1 MQSFFVTIS
10 NKKKD
15 LFMKLRKIL
24 CIATLC
30 ACVPFV
36 SSCAYR
42 ADLNQGNYVDQDLV
56 DNLSYGMSS
65 EQVRYVLGAPMLVD
79 PFDKSRWYYT
89 AFKREGWNDPEI
101 KNLVLLF
108 QGNTLVDMS
117 GDYKKPLSFSQT
129 SPSLPTNNQVDNFEL
144 PEE

>member
-1 MQSFFVTIS
+1 
-10 NKKKD
+10 
-15 LFMKLRKIL
+15 MKLKKFL
-24 CIATLC
+24 CISAIC

-56 DNLSYGMSS
+56 NNLSYGMSA

-89 AFKREGWNDPEI
+89 AFKREGWRDPEI
-101 KNLVLLF
+101 KNLILLF
-108 QGNTLVDMS
+108 QNNTLVDMS
-117 GDYKKPLSFSQT
+117 GDFKRPAGFEAGAQT
-129 SPSLPTNNQVDNFEL
+129 LPTNNQVDNFEL
-144 PEE
+144 PQE

>member
-1 MQSFFVTIS
+1 
-10 NKKKD
+10 
-15 LFMKLRKIL
+15 MKLKKFI
-24 CIATLC
+24 CMAAIC

-42 ADLNQGNYVDQDLV
+42 ADLNQGNYVDQELV
-56 DNLSYGMSS
+56 DHLSYGMSA

-89 AFKREGWNDPEI
+89 SFKREGWNDPDI
-101 KNLVLLF
+101 MNLILLF
-108 QGNTLVDMS
+108 QGNTLIDIS
-117 GDYKKPLSFSQT
+117 GDYKKPLG
-129 SPSLPTNNQVDNFEL
+129 LNNSSSSVPASNEVDNFAL